1 VRGLLL
7 KILHVMSLVVFT
19 FFANILLFSLLAIYS
34 LTYINNRKNK
44 KINIFSKDIIYLE
57 KIYKL
62 NSYQDS
68 FHN

>member
-1 VRGLLL
+1 
-7 KILHVMSLVVFT
+7 MSLIVFT
-19 FFANILLFSLLAIYS
+19 CLANILLFTLLTIYS

-44 KINIFSKDIIYLE
+44 KINIFNKDIIYLE

-62 NSYQDS
+62 NSYQDI

>member
-1 VRGLLL
+1 
-7 KILHVMSLVVFT
+7 MSLGVITCLVD
-19 FFANILLFSLLAIYS
+19 ILLFTLLTIYS
-34 LTYINNRKNK
+34 LTYVNNK
-44 KINIFSKDIIYLE
+44 KSKRINILHKDIIYLE

>member
-1 VRGLLL
+1 
-7 KILHVMSLVVFT
+7 MSLVIFICL
-19 FFANILLFSLLAIYS
+19 ANILLFTLLTIYS
-34 LTYINNRKNK
+34 LSYINNK
-44 KINIFSKDIIYLE
+44 KTKRINIFQKDIINLE

>member
-1 VRGLLL
+1 
-7 KILHVMSLVVFT
+7 MSLVVFSCL
-19 FFANILLFSLLAIYS
+19 ANILLFTLLTIYS
-34 LTYINNRKNK
+34 LSYINKKKTR
-44 KINIFSKDIIYLE
+44 KINIFNKEINYLE

>member
-1 VRGLLL
+1 
-7 KILHVMSLVVFT
+7 MSLVVFS
-19 FFANILLFSLLAIYS
+19 FLANILLFTFLTIYS
-34 LTYINNRKNK
+34 FSYINNKKAK
-44 KINIFSKDIIYLE
+44 KINIFHKDIIYLE

>member
-1 VRGLLL
+1 
-7 KILHVMSLVVFT
+7 MSLVVFSCL
-19 FFANILLFSLLAIYS
+19 ANILLFTLLTLYTLS
-34 LTYINNRKNK
+34 YINNK
-44 KINIFSKDIIYLE
+44 KTKRINIFQKDVIYLE

>member
-1 VRGLLL
+1 
-7 KILHVMSLVVFT
+7 MSLVVFT
-19 FFANILLFSLLAIYS
+19 CLANILLFTLLTIYS
-34 LTYINNRKNK
+34 LTYINNKKNK
-44 KINIFSKDIIYLE
+44 RMNIFDKDIIYLE

>member
-1 VRGLLL
+1 
-7 KILHVMSLVVFT
+7 MSLVVFT
-19 FFANILLFSLLAIYS
+19 CLANILLFTLLTIYS
-34 LTYINNRKNK
+34 LTYINNRKNNRK
-44 KINIFSKDIIYLE
+44 SIFYKDIIHLE